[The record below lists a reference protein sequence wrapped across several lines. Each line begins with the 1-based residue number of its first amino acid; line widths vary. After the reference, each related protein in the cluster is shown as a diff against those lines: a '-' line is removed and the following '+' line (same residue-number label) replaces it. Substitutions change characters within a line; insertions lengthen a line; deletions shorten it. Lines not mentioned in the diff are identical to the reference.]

1 MNPWKTK
8 RYFKYMYK
16 MLHLNVKPP
25 KFLVDYRLVIKIKNK
40 LN

>member
-16 MLHLNVKPP
+16 MLHLNVKPAQISGG
-25 KFLVDYRLVIKIKNK
+25 LQTGNKN
-40 LN
+40 